1 MLVLDRV
8 SKRYGNLE
16 AVSELSLHI
25 KEGEFFGFLGPNGAG
40 KTTTVR
46 MLAGLAR
53 PTAGRVLVCGHDMAR
68 ETLEAKRLIGLVPD
82 RPFLYTRLRGEEFL
96 NFVAD
101 LYGVDGAGR
110 RERIEYF
117 LKIFR
122 LRDWRHELIEAYS
135 HGMRQK
141 LVFAAALLH
150 RPKVLVVDE
159 PLVGLD
165 PEGITI
171 VKRLLSE
178 HCEQGGTVFMS
189 THSLEVVEALCARIG
204 IIHHGK
210 LIAEGT
216 VAEVK
221 ASVKAPSPAL
231 ESAFLTLT
239 RETGD

>member
-1 MLVLDRV
+1 MLVLDNV

-16 AVSELSLHI
+16 AVSNLSLHI

-68 ETLEAKRLIGLVPD
+68 ETIEAKRLIGLVPD

-96 NFVAD
+96 NFAAD
-101 LYGVDGAGR
+101 LYGVDGAER
-110 RERIEYF
+110 RERIEHF
-117 LKIFR
+117 LKLFR

-150 RPKVLVVDE
+150 RPRALVVDE

-171 VKRLLSE
+171 VKRLMGE
-178 HCEQGGTVFMS
+178 HCERGGTVFMS
-189 THSLEVVEALCARIG
+189 THSLEVVEALCSRIG

-221 ASVKAPSPAL
+221 ALAKAPSPAL

-239 RETGD
+239 REEAD